1 MTLKVKEWFLNK
13 TQEAATRYNTFID
26 FERNEDD
33 TILIVD
39 GYATVFVEEKLA
51 ETEKAIQVV
60 LHTGD
65 VLGSYKGWKTW
76 VPKSVVA

>member
-13 TQEAATRYNTFID
+13 TQDTATRYNAFID
-26 FERNEDD
+26 FERNEES
-33 TILIVD
+33 TMLVVD
-39 GYATVFVEEKLA
+39 GYATVFVEETIA

-65 VLGSYKGWKTW
+65 VLGSCNGWKTW
-76 VPKSVVA
+76 VPKSVIA

>member
-13 TQEAATRYNTFID
+13 TQETATRYNTFID
-26 FERNEDD
+26 FERNEEE
-33 TILIVD
+33 TMLVVD
-39 GYATVFVEEKLA
+39 GYATVFVEEKIS
-51 ETEKAIQVV
+51 ETEKAVQVV

-76 VPKSVVA
+76 IPKSVIA